1 MKHLKHA
8 SLAAALAIGA
18 GAQAQA
24 QNLTMATIEP
34 SLGPAITMSTF
45 ANLVNNELDD
55 VEIEVA
61 GGGAATLHM
70 VEVAR
75 GNLDM
80 SMTSPSI
87 YPLMQKGAAMYA
99 NEPDAPALSENLR
112 LIMWFPYG
120 AYHYTVRPDSGIEM
134 LDDIEGAT
142 VFLGPAGGG
151 AYATAR
157 GWIEATT
164 GLVAGEDYEAITA
177 NWATGFQSFLDGKI
191 DLYVNGCMD
200 PCQQF
205 LQITETEDVRFI
217 GPESHEGEAVEKF
230 LGSYRTLEEI
240 APGAYGRQVNE
251 GPVTSHNTS
260 VGITVRAD
268 LDEETVYRI
277 TKAFWEN
284 LDSITSD
291 APWAKAIS
299 LEEAVKYEGN
309 MPLHDGAR
317 RYYEEVGAL

>member
-1 MKHLKHA
+1 MKHLTIA
-8 SLAAALAIGA
+8 GLAALAITGT
-18 GAQAQA
+18 AQAETF
-24 QNLTMATIEP
+24 TMATIEP

-45 ANLVNNELDD
+45 ANLVTNALGD

-87 YPLMQKGAAMYA
+87 YPLMKAGKGMYA
-99 NEPDAPALSENLR
+99 NEPEAPELSENLR

-120 AYHYTVRPDSGIEM
+120 EYHYAVRPGSGIET
-134 LDDIEGAT
+134 LDDIEGTT

-151 AYATAR
+151 AYATAV

-191 DLYVNGCMD
+191 DMYVNGCMD

-205 LQITETEDVRFI
+205 LQITETEDILFI
-217 GPESHEGEAVEKF
+217 GPESHEGEAVDEF
-230 LGSYRTLEEI
+230 LGSFRTLSEI
-240 APGAYGRQVNE
+240 DAGAYERQVNE
-251 GPVTSHNTS
+251 GPVMSHDTS

-268 LDEETVYRI
+268 MDADTVYAI
-277 TKAFWEN
+277 TKAFWDN
-284 LDSITSD
+284 LDSITSE

-299 LEEAVKYEGN
+299 IEEAVKFEGN